1 MLYISQYILAKLSYV
16 LAEYRSSKVSGMYM
30 HERAAQLNQLDLE
43 LSETIVM
50 LQSSFHLSVG
60 QLHGYCRTTG
70 RWKKSKEYAVCSTRV
85 KPSAKLCLLLTL
97 SLR

>member
-16 LAEYRSSKVSGMYM
+16 LAEHRSSKVSGMYM

-50 LQSSFHLSVG
+50 LHHPFTCPWANSTAIVG
-60 QLHGYCRTTG
+60 QLVDG
-70 RWKKSKEYAVCSTRV
+70 RRV
-85 KPSAKLCLLLTL
+85 TNMPYVVQG
-97 SLR
+97 